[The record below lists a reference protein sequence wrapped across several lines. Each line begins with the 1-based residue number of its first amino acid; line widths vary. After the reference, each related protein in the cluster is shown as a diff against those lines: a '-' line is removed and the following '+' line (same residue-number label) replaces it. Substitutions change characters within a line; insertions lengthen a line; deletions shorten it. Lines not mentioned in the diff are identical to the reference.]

1 MISRRYNIVKNTK
14 RNVKNVTGFRM
25 KDWERE
31 TINKLMQR
39 GEVLSDSEAV
49 HKGLA
54 LLAIKYGLPHFQE
67 TTP

>member
-1 MISRRYNIVKNTK
+1 VKHTGS
-14 RNVKNVTGFRM
+14 NVKNVTGFRM

-31 TINKLMQR
+31 TINELRQR

-54 LLAIKYGLPHFQE
+54 LLAIKHGLSHFQE
-67 TTP
+67 ATT

>member
-1 MISRRYNIVKNTK
+1 M
-14 RNVKNVTGFRM
+14 KNVTGFRM

-31 TINKLMQR
+31 TINELRQR

-54 LLAIKYGLPHFQE
+54 LLAIKHGLSHFQE
-67 TTP
+67 ATT